1 MPLLGLLSLAGIIIN
16 NAIVLI
22 DRIETQTLAGLSEH
36 DAIIEAAAQRLRPI
50 LMTTL
55 TTILGLMPLMF
66 FGGGV
71 FWVRYGSGD
80 RLWARCGHTAYA
92 WGRTGSL
99 CHSLPRCDS
108 AADLKRRTFTLPGD
122 QHFDLS
128 REFRK
133 RSVNQVYAPGQWS
146 R

>member
-1 MPLLGLLSLAGIIIN
+1 MFSVVGLIGMAGIIIN

-66 FGGGV
+66 FGGSFRFGMAVVIAFGLGV
-71 FWVRYGSGD
+71 GTLLTLGVVPV
-80 RLWARCGHTAYA
+80 LYA
-92 WGRTGSL
+92 
-99 CHSLPRCDS
+99 
-108 AADLKRRTFTLPGD
+108 TL
-122 QHFDLS
+122 
-128 REFRK
+128 FRI
-133 RSVNQVYAPGQWS
+133 ATPPPT
-146 R
+146 

>member
-66 FGGGV
+66 FGGSFGFGMAVVIAFGLGV
-71 FWVRYGSGD
+71 GTLLTLGVVPV
-80 RLWARCGHTAYA
+80 LYA
-92 WGRTGSL
+92 TV
-99 CHSLPRCDS
+99 
-108 AADLKRRTFTLPGD
+108 
-122 QHFDLS
+122 
-128 REFRK
+128 FR
-133 RSVNQVYAPGQWS
+133 VATPPPT
-146 R
+146 

>member
-66 FGGGV
+66 FGGSLWFGMAVVIAFGLGV
-71 FWVRYGSGD
+71 GTLLTLGVVPV
-80 RLWARCGHTAYA
+80 LYA
-92 WGRTGSL
+92 
-99 CHSLPRCDS
+99 
-108 AADLKRRTFTLPGD
+108 TL
-122 QHFDLS
+122 
-128 REFRK
+128 FR
-133 RSVNQVYAPGQWS
+133 VATPPPT
-146 R
+146 